1 MKILTCV
8 GSYRKN
14 GNTAR
19 VVGLIE
25 EQLQKVA
32 AHNNEALEIETV
44 YLGHHDI
51 GICRGCR
58 VCFDKGEEQCPLSDD
73 LLAIKSKIKES
84 DGIIIAS
91 PVYVNDV
98 NGIVKNWIDRLAH
111 VCHRPDLLASAH
123 IS

>member
-1 MKILTCV
+1 MKILACV

-19 VVGLIE
+19 VVDLIE
-25 EQLQKVA
+25 GQLDAEA
-32 AHNNEALEIETV
+32 ARQHEPLEMETV
-44 YLGHHDI
+44 YLGHWDI
-51 GICRGCR
+51 GTCRGCR
-58 VCFDKGEEQCPLSDD
+58 VCFDQGEERCPLKDD
-73 LLAIKSKIKES
+73 LLAIKTKMKEV

-98 NGIVKNWIDRLAH
+98 SGIVRNWLDRLAH
-111 VCHRPDLLASAH
+111 VCPGRNLLACAP